1 MVGLEIAYIEMC
13 ILNNYLFKA
22 NGLSKN
28 GNYEKPNYIIGIIIF
43 AGSESLPKSIYVKL
57 KVYGTRKGRK

>member
-1 MVGLEIAYIEMC
+1 MC